1 MGRDK
6 SGLRNLVLI
15 SKLGIHVMTPIF
27 LCLAAG
33 VWIDGRFGTSLTIPL
48 MILGVLS
55 GALSAYRLAKQS
67 VDREREELEKEK
79 KKKKEEWESR
89 YGTDG
94 GDGHRKR
101 RDRWA
106 E

>member
-1 MGRDK
+1 MSRDK

-15 SKLGIHVMTPIF
+15 SQLGIHVVTPVF

-33 VWIDGRFGTSLTIPL
+33 VWADKRFGTSLTLPL
-48 MILGVLS
+48 LLLGVLS
-55 GALSAYRLAKQS
+55 GGLSAYRLAKQS
-67 VDREREELEKEK
+67 VESEKKELEKERRD
-79 KKKKEEWESR
+79 EREDWERR

-94 GDGHRKR
+94 GDGSRKR

-106 E
+106 K